1 MNHITNSLTM
11 TEVKIPNHIMRFKS
25 AILGCRY
32 NLDGESLYSVKW
44 YKDGHEF
51 YRYVPRNKP
60 PGQAFPLPGINVD
73 VKVVINDMWTFYSRG
88 INCFKNG
95 TLCPPTQQGSIS
107 DLSFLVDICI

>member
-1 MNHITNSLTM
+1 M
-11 TEVKIPNHIMRFKS
+11 TEVKIPNHIIRFKS
-25 AILGCRY
+25 ALLGCRY

-73 VKVVINDMWTFYSRG
+73 V
-88 INCFKNG
+88 
-95 TLCPPTQQGSIS
+95 
-107 DLSFLVDICI
+107 SFALFNPFSCRRATR

>member
-1 MNHITNSLTM
+1 MVDITNSLTM

-73 VKVVINDMWTFYSRG
+73 SSASASASATSS
-88 INCFKNG
+88 
-95 TLCPPTQQGSIS
+95 TIS
-107 DLSFLVDICI
+107 TSTSTST

>member
-1 MNHITNSLTM
+1 M

-25 AILGCRY
+25 ALLGCRY
-32 NLDGESLYSVKW
+32 SLDGESLYSVKW

-73 VKVVINDMWTFYSRG
+73 VSIIIIIEYGFL
-88 INCFKNG
+88 CFLLAHRL
-95 TLCPPTQQGSIS
+95 TVFH
-107 DLSFLVDICI
+107 FL